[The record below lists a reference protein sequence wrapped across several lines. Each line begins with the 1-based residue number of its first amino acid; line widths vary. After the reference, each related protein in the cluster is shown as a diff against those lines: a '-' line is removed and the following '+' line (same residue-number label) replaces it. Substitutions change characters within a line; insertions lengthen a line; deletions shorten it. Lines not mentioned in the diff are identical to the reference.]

1 MEKVF
6 KKSLP
11 SRIFATH
18 RRKIDSYQELF
29 NLCPNIIGPE
39 MYRLGCEC
47 PAPEYCFTVEY
58 NEEYGVDIDIEFFEA
73 VAERKEDSEL
83 IKFKDLPEVP
93 VALCVNHYGAYEHMP
108 ETFAELF
115 AYAETNGYEV
125 IDRAR
130 FCHIDGIWNKE
141 TVDEW
146 MTEIQLPIK
155 LS

>member
-58 NEEYGVDIDIEFFEA
+58 IEEYGVDIDIEFFEA
-73 VAERKEDSEL
+73 VAVRKEDSVL
-83 IKFKDLPEVP
+83 IKFGCG
-93 VALCVNHYGAYEHMP
+93 LCQP
-108 ETFAELF
+108 L
-115 AYAETNGYEV
+115 
-125 IDRAR
+125 R
-130 FCHIDGIWNKE
+130 C
-141 TVDEW
+141 
-146 MTEIQLPIK
+146 L
-155 LS
+155 

>member
-1 MEKVF
+1 MNV
-6 KKSLP
+6 LP
-11 SRIFATH
+11 RNIVSRW
-18 RRKIDSYQELF
+18 
-29 NLCPNIIGPE
+29 NII
-39 MYRLGCEC
+39 
-47 PAPEYCFTVEY
+47 
-58 NEEYGVDIDIEFFEA
+58 EEYGVDIDIEFFEA

-83 IKFKDLPEVP
+83 IKFKELPEVP

-115 AYAETNGYEV
+115 AYAEANGYEV
-125 IDRAR
+125 IDRPR

-155 LS
+155 PS

>member
-1 MEKVF
+1 MF
-6 KKSLP
+6 KKSLLP
-11 SRIFATH
+11 RIFATH

-58 NEEYGVDIDIEFFEA
+58 NEEYGVDIDIEFVEA

-83 IKFKDLPEVP
+83 IKFKELPEVP

-108 ETFAELF
+108 ETFAELLRMPRQMDTRSLTVPGF
-115 AYAETNGYEV
+115 AILTAFGTKKRWMNG
-125 IDRAR
+125 
-130 FCHIDGIWNKE
+130 
-141 TVDEW
+141 
-146 MTEIQLPIK
+146 
-155 LS
+155 

>member
-1 MEKVF
+1 M
-6 KKSLP
+6 
-11 SRIFATH
+11 
-18 RRKIDSYQELF
+18 LF
-29 NLCPNIIGPE
+29 
-39 MYRLGCEC
+39 RS
-47 PAPEYCFTVEY
+47 
-58 NEEYGVDIDIEFFEA
+58 DIDIEFFEA

-83 IKFKDLPEVP
+83 IKFKELPEVP

>member
-1 MEKVF
+1 MCI
-6 KKSLP
+6 
-11 SRIFATH
+11 RD
-18 RRKIDSYQELF
+18 RIDSYQELF

-83 IKFKDLPEVP
+83 IKFKELPEVP